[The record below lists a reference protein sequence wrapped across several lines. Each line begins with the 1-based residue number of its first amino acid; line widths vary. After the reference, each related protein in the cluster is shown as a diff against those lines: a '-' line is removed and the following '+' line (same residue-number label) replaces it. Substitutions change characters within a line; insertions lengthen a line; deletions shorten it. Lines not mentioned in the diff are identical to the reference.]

1 MALTSIARAVRA
13 LGRAACVVF
22 LIAATCRTAQA
33 QPSGLGDALLALW
46 NDKSATANGV
56 RVVSGSLFGATV
68 DFSVRNLSGGN
79 EFNPRKLE
87 SNDRITQFV
96 IRRGNKRL
104 VYDVPAGGATPEQ
117 FSAFVRA
124 NAAALSE
131 YLFPTSVSESVSGKD
146 AAQNHAQQFLF
157 NTAMAISAAQRTD
170 RPSRTTSGGL
180 FEFENLS
187 GDGRSTLA
195 FQGLYNIEGARLS
208 LIGRYSQQQEG
219 VRSQSTLAPL
229 TRSLAFATD
238 FHPSVSINKTVD
250 LRIGIDART
259 GLLMTRASS
268 ISFGSIDYGGGI
280 WMSARKDF
288 SRVRLGA
295 GSLLQGSRSYI
306 PVSING
312 DLQSLA
318 DMINKKDVAWDHSY
332 GALAGFAVT
341 NRTSLNAK
349 FLQTRPVE
357 VGVEAR
363 GPWTTILMG
372 SVSHL
377 IGGVTPVDIGYKY
390 TTADG
395 LRAHGVFVQGNYG
408 W

>member
-1 MALTSIARAVRA
+1 MSLTFIEREFRA
-13 LGRAACVVF
+13 LGCAAWAVF
-22 LIAATCRTAQA
+22 LIAATCRPAQA

-46 NDKSATANGV
+46 NDKSTTANGV
-56 RVVSGSLFGATV
+56 RVVNGSLFGATI
-68 DFSVRNLSGGN
+68 DFTVRNLSGGN

-87 SNDRITQFV
+87 STDRITRFV
-96 IRRGNKRL
+96 IRRGNQQL
-104 VYDVPAGGATPEQ
+104 EYEVPAGGATPEQ

-124 NAAALSE
+124 NAPTLAE
-131 YLFPTSVSESVSGKD
+131 YLFPTSVSESVSSKD

-157 NTAMAISAAQRTD
+157 NTALAIAAAQRTD
-170 RPSRTTSGGL
+170 RPSRAGSGGL
-180 FEFENLS
+180 FEFENLT

-195 FQGLYNIEGARLS
+195 FQGRYNIEGARLS

-238 FHPSVSINKTVD
+238 FHPSVSINEAVD

-259 GLLMTRASS
+259 GLLMTSASS
-268 ISFGSIDYGGGI
+268 ISFGSIDYGGGV

-295 GSLLQGSRSYI
+295 GSLLQGSKSYI
-306 PVSING
+306 PGSING

-318 DMINKKDVAWDHSY
+318 DMINRKDVAWDHSY
-332 GALAGFAVT
+332 GALGGFALT

-363 GPWTTILMG
+363 GPWTTIVMG

-377 IGGVTPVDIGYKY
+377 VGGLTPVDIGYKY
-390 TTADG
+390 TTAGG

>member
-1 MALTSIARAVRA
+1 MALTCIERDLRA

-22 LIAATCRTAQA
+22 LILGTCRPAHA

-46 NDKSATANGV
+46 NDKSTTANGV
-56 RVVSGSLFGATV
+56 RVVNGSLFGATI
-68 DFSVRNLSGGN
+68 DFSVRNLSG

-87 SNDRITQFV
+87 RNDRITRFV
-96 IRRGNKRL
+96 IRRGDKQL
-104 VYDVPAGGATPEQ
+104 AYEVPAGGATPEE
-117 FSAFVRA
+117 FGAFVRA
-124 NAAALSE
+124 NARTLTE
-131 YLFPTSVSESVSGKD
+131 YLFPNSVSESVSSKD

-157 NTAMAISAAQRTD
+157 NTAMAIAAAQRTD
-170 RPSRTTSGGL
+170 RPTRAGSGGL

-208 LIGRYSQQQEG
+208 LIGRYSQQQDG
-219 VRSQSTLAPL
+219 VRPQSTLAPL
-229 TRSLAFATD
+229 TKSLALATD
-238 FHPSVSINKTVD
+238 FHPSVSLNRTVD

-259 GLLMTRASS
+259 GLLVTSAGS
-268 ISFGSIDYGGGI
+268 IGFGSIDYGGGI

-295 GSLLQGSRSYI
+295 GSLLQGSRVYI
-306 PVSING
+306 PGSGDG

-318 DMINKKDVAWDHSY
+318 DVINNKDVAWDHSY

-363 GPWTTILMG
+363 GPRTTIVMG

-377 IGGVTPVDIGYKY
+377 IGGVTPVDIGYKH
-390 TTADG
+390 TTSG
-395 LRAHGVFVQGNYG
+395 GVRAHGIFVQGNYG